1 MGRTNRIAGAS
12 GAMAKSFG
20 WCTGGAAVVVA
31 IAAAA
36 ALPAAH
42 QPVRLLL
49 VAVAVGCCAAALP
62 DVRVTLALAGF
73 AYLSASGLLGDED
86 AGTSVI
92 GTEGLW
98 NLVVLGLAT
107 GLGVGQ
113 RWISAVR
120 ADVDL
125 DAGLRN
131 LIDAAESDADG
142 EGRAG

>member
-1 MGRTNRIAGAS
+1 ME
-12 GAMAKSFG
+12 KSFG

-49 VAVAVGCCAAALP
+49 VAVAVGCCAAALS

-73 AYLSASGLLGDED
+73 AYLSASGFLGDED

-125 DAGLRN
+125 DAGLGN
-131 LIDAAESDADG
+131 LIDEAESGADG
-142 EGRAG
+142 EGRAR